1 MLFGL
6 GQRIAQLRPDTFT
19 AAAIV
24 TGYAVASLLIGY
36 VIALGQPVPI
46 ALAFG
51 VVAGIALLNALPL
64 VIWTILA
71 GVLLI
76 SGPVVMFVPS
86 LEKVGWLFS
95 LFGFFLTG
103 ATILHAAVG
112 RQRFDAPLPMFVV
125 YAVFLFV
132 FGLLSMAYS
141 GGPLMEGVAATKR
154 YFQYFGLMFALAIV
168 PFAARLVIRWW
179 HFLGLVAILQFPL
192 ALYQRIV
199 LVPMREGMPGVD
211 AIDIVVGTMEG
222 SLTGGGSSS
231 VMALLLV
238 AAWVY
243 LLSLYREG
251 VMPTRRFALLAALIV
266 APLPLGEVKL
276 LVVLVPIAMA
286 LTFVDLVR
294 RHPLR
299 FILGIV
305 LGLAVLAAL
314 GWAYLAI
321 NATPGRSVTPG
332 GDSFEKIIE
341 STIAYNFG
349 SVGYYGTGLNRT
361 SVYPYWFDHHHLSDP
376 ISLVFGHGLGST
388 YEVRGAANLGHMA
401 QAHPWMHVGLTAASS
416 VLWDLGILGL
426 VLLVALY
433 LSAARYASRLVRQA
447 RPGFDRAFCRTLHV
461 TSVML
466 FVMLFYSDS
475 PITVPSQQVLMA
487 LCFGLIAWRSRSS
500 MKTDGAFRERHAA

>member
-1 MLFGL
+1 MMLFGL
-6 GQRIAQLRPDTFT
+6 GQRITQLRPDAYT

-24 TGYAVASLLIGY
+24 AGYAVASILIGY

-112 RQRFDAPLPMFVV
+112 RHRFDAPLPSFVV
-125 YAVFLFV
+125 YAIFLFA

-154 YFQYFGLMFALAIV
+154 YFQYFGLMFVLAIV

-179 HFLGLVAILQFPL
+179 HFLALVVILQLPF

-199 LVPMREGMPGVD
+199 LVPAREGMPGVD

-238 AAWVY
+238 AALVY
-243 LLSLYREG
+243 LLSVYREG
-251 VMPTRRFALLAALIV
+251 IMPTRRFALLAALIM

-276 LVVLVPIAMA
+276 LVVLVPVAMA
-286 LTFVDLVR
+286 LTFIDLVR

-299 FILGIV
+299 FILGVV

-321 NATPGRSVTPG
+321 NATPGKSVSPG
-332 GDSFEKIIE
+332 GDTLEKIIE
-341 STIAYNFG
+341 ITIAYNFG
-349 SVGYYGTGLNRT
+349 NIGYYGTGLNRT
-361 SVYPYWFDHHHLSDP
+361 SIYPYCFDHHHLSEP
-376 ISLVFGHGLGST
+376 VSLLFGHGLGST
-388 YEVRGAANLGHMA
+388 YELRGAANL
-401 QAHPWMHVGLTAASS
+401 AHT
-416 VLWDLGILGL
+416 
-426 VLLVALY
+426 
-433 LSAARYASRLVRQA
+433 
-447 RPGFDRAFCRTLHV
+447 
-461 TSVML
+461 
-466 FVMLFYSDS
+466 
-475 PITVPSQQVLMA
+475 
-487 LCFGLIAWRSRSS
+487 
-500 MKTDGAFRERHAA
+500 